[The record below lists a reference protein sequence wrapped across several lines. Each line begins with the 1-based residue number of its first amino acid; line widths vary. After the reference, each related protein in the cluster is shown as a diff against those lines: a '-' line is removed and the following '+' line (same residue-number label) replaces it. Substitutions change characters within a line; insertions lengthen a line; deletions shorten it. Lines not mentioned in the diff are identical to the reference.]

1 MDDEPVAYV
10 LPESWRQVFA
20 FDAANNVEPAGE
32 VAQRIAA
39 KFGFS
44 ALDPLTDAISHAIE
58 DAYTKGEKRG
68 RLMEQVGAHG

>member
-1 MDDEPVAYV
+1 MDDGCVPFTV
-10 LPESWRQVFA
+10 PENWRRIYA

-32 VAQRIAA
+32 VARRIAA